1 MQEIDRLLKEME
13 AAGASDLHVK
23 TGKPPVV
30 RVDGVMRPLPLPPV
44 TREEVERIVQNV
56 LPPRL
61 FEQYAREREA
71 DASYLPQDGHDRF
84 RVNAFY
90 QRTVPGLVFRRIPRE
105 IPTLDG
111 LGHPQVL
118 KKLCA
123 LEKGLVVVTGPTG
136 SGKSTTLA
144 AMVRYINERQPLHV
158 VTIEDPMEFEHED
171 IQCLIDQREVGLDT
185 LSFTEAL
192 RRALR
197 QDPDVILLGEMRDAE
212 SMMIA
217 TSAAE
222 TGHLVLSTLHTND
235 AKQSVSR
242 IVNTFPP
249 EQHFQTRL
257 KLAAALQGV
266 ISQTLVPK
274 KGGGRVAVLEILIST
289 PYVRDLIAK
298 GKYEELDEA
307 IEQGTHY
314 GMQSMNQDILAK
326 WMTDVI
332 TDEDALASSVRPQD
346 LQVLMEQFR
355 AKKSRWLSGEGKP
368 AAGRGSEKHGMI

>member
-1 MQEIDRLLKEME
+1 MSGVTDMHDIDQLLKEME
-13 AAGASDLHVK
+13 TAGASDLHIK
-23 TGKPPVV
+23 TGKPPAM
-30 RVDGVMRPLPLPPV
+30 RVDGLLRVKDAPPV
-44 TREEVERIVQNV
+44 TMADMEQILKTILV
-56 LPPRL
+56 PRL
-61 FEQYAREREA
+61 LDLYQRDHEA
-71 DASYLPQDGHDRF
+71 DSSYLPKGGRDRF
-84 RVNAFY
+84 RVNAFF
-90 QRTVPGLVFRRIPRE
+90 QRNAPGLVFRRIPRD
-105 IPTLDG
+105 IPSLDE
-111 LGHPQVL
+111 LNHPQVL
-118 KKLCA
+118 KKLCG
-123 LEKGLVVVTGPTG
+123 LEKGLVIVTGPTG

-144 AMVRYINERQPLHV
+144 AMVRYINEREPLHII
-158 VTIEDPMEFEHED
+158 TIEDPMEFEHED
-171 IQCLIDQREVGLDT
+171 INCVIEQREVGLDT
-185 LSFTEAL
+185 LSFTEAM

-242 IVNTFPP
+242 IINTFPP

-257 KLAAALQGV
+257 KLSAVLQGV
-266 ISQTLVPK
+266 ISQSLIPK
-274 KGGGRVAVLEILIST
+274 KTGGRVAVLEILIAT

-298 GKYEELDEA
+298 GKYEDLDEA

-326 WMTDVI
+326 WMGDII
-332 TDEDALASSVRPQD
+332 TDENALASSVRPQD

-355 AKKSRWLSGEGKP
+355 QKKAQWL
-368 AAGRGSEKHGMI
+368 AGQKR

>member
-1 MQEIDRLLKEME
+1 MHDIDHLLAEME
-13 AAGASDLHVK
+13 RAGASDLHIK

-30 RVDGVMRPLPLPPV
+30 RIDGLLRRLDLPAV
-44 TREEVERIVQNV
+44 TGEDVERMVQSV

-61 FEQYAREREA
+61 REQYLREHEA
-71 DASYLPQDGHDRF
+71 DASYLPKNGRDRF
-84 RVNAFY
+84 RVNVFS
-90 QRTVPGLVFRRIPRE
+90 QRNAPGLVFRRIPRE

-111 LGHPQVL
+111 LSHPQVL

-123 LEKGLVVVTGPTG
+123 LEKGLVIVTGPTG

-144 AMVRYINERQPLHV
+144 AMVRYINERQPLHII
-158 VTIEDPMEFEHED
+158 TIEDPMEFEHED
-171 IQCLIDQREVGLDT
+171 IQCVIEQREVGLDT
-185 LSFTEAL
+185 FSFTEAL

-222 TGHLVLSTLHTND
+222 TGHLVFSTLHTND

-242 IVNTFPP
+242 IINTFPP

-266 ISQTLVPK
+266 ISQTLIPK
-274 KGGGRVAVLEILIST
+274 KDGGRVAVLEVLIST

-298 GKYEELDEA
+298 GRYEDIDEA

-314 GMQSMNQDILAK
+314 GMQSMNQDILTK
-326 WMTDVI
+326 WMSDLI
-332 TDEDALASSVRPQD
+332 TDEDALAASVRPQD
-346 LQVLMEQFR
+346 LQILMEQFR
-355 AKKSRWLSGEGKP
+355 QKKAQWL
-368 AAGRGSEKHGMI
+368 AGQKTGRS